1 MMKPRGVALITVLGV
16 GACLVILIAALLSLT
31 VIDYRWEG
39 RRQQRLQAYW
49 DARSGLEHERAGD
62 SSPTLTLNSNNRCE
76 RHQSVEGSVTLR
88 GHAGMA
94 GWQLTVSA
102 SDPQSIEEGP

>member
-1 MMKPRGVALITVLGV
+1 MALITVLGV
-16 GACLVILIAALLSLT
+16 GACLAVLMAALLSLT

-62 SSPTLTLNSNNRCE
+62 ACARLALSSDNVCE
-76 RHQSVEGSVTLR
+76 RHQEPDGKVTLR

-94 GWQLTVSA
+94 SWQLTVSA
-102 SDPQSIEEGP
+102 SDPQSVREAP